1 MVNNGIA
8 AKRYTKHCV
17 AVYVKITYK
26 RFGEVVFVR
35 IKIIARDNR
44 FPRTDNKSFI
54 AYFCIATKISPM
66 FFVTK
71 FNNVKASATN
81 RALRKSTLLIAN
93 VLKNLLKFIVN
104 NGINSKKPMV
114 IAIKLSRDRVVLI
127 YFLPSA
133 KFFSDIALVR

>member
-1 MVNNGIA
+1 
-8 AKRYTKHCV
+8 
-17 AVYVKITYK
+17 
-26 RFGEVVFVR
+26 
-35 IKIIARDNR
+35 
-44 FPRTDNKSFI
+44 
-54 AYFCIATKISPM
+54 M

-81 RALRKSTLLIAN
+81 RAFRKSTLLIAN

-127 YFLPSA
+127 YFLPKVKS
-133 KFFSDIALVR
+133 FSDIALVR